1 VDCLGGCVVR
11 WVGELVL
18 GWVGRWVGLCARVRV
33 RVVVNVGVRACV
45 HPYVHASSLTAY
57 SIFLSPSSSLFLS
70 LSLSLSLC
78 LSHAHTYIHT
88 GGWKLKREGVELLEK
103 IVEVGGGGVI
113 VRRGAYDVLVKIVKI
128 WEKEVATV
136 V

>member
-1 VDCLGGCVVR
+1 
-11 WVGELVL
+11 
-18 GWVGRWVGLCARVRV
+18 
-33 RVVVNVGVRACV
+33 
-45 HPYVHASSLTAY
+45 
-57 SIFLSPSSSLFLS
+57 
-70 LSLSLSLC
+70 
-78 LSHAHTYIHT
+78 
-88 GGWKLKREGVELLEK
+88 LKREGVELLEK